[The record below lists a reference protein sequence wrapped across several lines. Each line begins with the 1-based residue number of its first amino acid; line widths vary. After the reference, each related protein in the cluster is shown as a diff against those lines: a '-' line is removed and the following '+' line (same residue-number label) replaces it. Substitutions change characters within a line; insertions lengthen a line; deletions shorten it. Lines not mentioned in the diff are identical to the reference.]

1 MSTLHDA
8 IRAEVRAALRGLNVG
23 LPGRLEKYD
32 AATGRGQVKPLILEP
47 DTAGVLKPLPVIPG
61 VPVVFPGGNA
71 AALYLPPEIGDT
83 GWLSFSHRSME
94 IWLERGGDC
103 DPGDPRVMDLT
114 DAVFWPG
121 LRPFTTGSLAEEAD
135 AAVLRNGSAKLKLRG
150 GKVALGNNQAELL
163 DLMDQMLTKIQTI
176 VTTPAVVSSPSA
188 LSPTAIAD
196 FALIQV
202 KLSLIRGTL

>member
-1 MSTLHDA
+1 MSNLHDA

-32 AATGRGQVKPLILEP
+32 ATTGRGQVKPLVQEP
-47 DTAGVLKPLPVIPG
+47 DTAGNLQPLPMIAG
-61 VPVVFPGGNA
+61 VPVVFPGGDT
-71 AALYLPPEIGDT
+71 AALYLPPKIGDT
-83 GWLSFSHRSME
+83 GWISFSHRSME

-103 DPGDPRVMDLT
+103 EPGDPRVMDMT

-121 LRPFTTGSLAEEAD
+121 LRPFAVGSLAEEAD

-150 GKVALGNNQAELL
+150 GKVALGNSQAELL

-176 VTTPAVVSSPSA
+176 VTTPAIVGSPSA
-188 LSPTAIAD
+188 LSPTVIAD

-202 KLSLIRGTL
+202 KLSLIRGSL